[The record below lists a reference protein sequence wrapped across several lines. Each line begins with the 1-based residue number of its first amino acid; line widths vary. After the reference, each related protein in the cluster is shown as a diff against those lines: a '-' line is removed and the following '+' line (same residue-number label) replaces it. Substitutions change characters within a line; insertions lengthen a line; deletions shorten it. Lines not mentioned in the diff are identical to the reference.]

1 MKERIIAVIVIV
13 AIAAGVGIL
22 IKQKRSTPEASRER
36 MVEEF
41 IATLPDSLGDDH
53 ILEIRQIF
61 YTFSEREKMGKVKP
75 ETSAEIDTKLAA
87 WVEKGQ
93 IGPKELVHFMAEV
106 GYSTYKDEE
115 RYNLS
120 DGSVDHPIL
129 NPKSSNVSM
138 RFDSTQ
144 FDSTFWADF
153 EQWKKDNP
161 ELVDSLMK
169 SMPTPPH
176 RREN

>member
-22 IKQKRSTPEASRER
+22 VKQKRATPDASRAR

-41 IATLPDSLGDDH
+41 IATLPDSLDDDH
-53 ILEIRQIF
+53 ILEIRKMF
-61 YTFSEREKMGKVKP
+61 YTFSEREKMGKVKAG
-75 ETSAEIDTKLAA
+75 TSAHIDSTLAA
-87 WVEKGQ
+87 WVERGK

-138 RFDSTQ
+138 QFDSTQ

-161 ELVDSLMK
+161 ELVDSLMQQ
-169 SMPTPPH
+169 MGTPPH
-176 RREN
+176 RPNN